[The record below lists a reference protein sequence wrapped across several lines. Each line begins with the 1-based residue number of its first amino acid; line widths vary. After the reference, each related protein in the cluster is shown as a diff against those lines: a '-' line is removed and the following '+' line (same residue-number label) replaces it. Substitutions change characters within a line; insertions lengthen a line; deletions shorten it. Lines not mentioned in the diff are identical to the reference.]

1 MRQKE
6 EEVEVGVTEQEE
18 EIAVEIEAEENCGKT
33 AKLTDTIS
41 TRQTVTKTHFT
52 SEIPQLLCL
61 FCLHM
66 YRQNSTMEK

>member
-6 EEVEVGVTEQEE
+6 GEVEVGETEQEE

-52 SEIPQLLCL
+52 SEIPQWLWL

-66 YRQNSTMEK
+66 VCQKCAMEK